1 MTARPSVARRGDSCT
16 EESLLREVSRRVG
29 RLTEEVLLEKKMD
42 SDDENP
48 LSDGASGDPT
58 VISHEESERRPS
70 FTFRFPMRTSMST
83 SMNCL

>member
-16 EESLLREVSRRVG
+16 EESLLREVFAESRSPKSAPG
-29 RLTEEVLLEKKMD
+29 KKMD

-58 VISHEESERRPS
+58 VI
-70 FTFRFPMRTSMST
+70 
-83 SMNCL
+83 